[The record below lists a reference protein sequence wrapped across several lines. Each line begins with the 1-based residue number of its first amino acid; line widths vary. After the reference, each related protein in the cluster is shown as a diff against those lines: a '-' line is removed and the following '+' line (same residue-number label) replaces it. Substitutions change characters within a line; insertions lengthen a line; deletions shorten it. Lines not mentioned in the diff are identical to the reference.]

1 MPKPLF
7 QTQRRKNSLLR
18 NLNRNVATVL
28 QRNGTHDRVD
38 RLREHDILTRRL
50 QPVGLPGLP
59 PHHLL
64 QTIALRQ
71 LRHPSLVQRGGLCAC
86 GDVLDAVQRGVRED
100 IYVLVR
106 LVFGRER
113 LLCEEERGLNV
124 QDALAQVG
132 ELVVV
137 GAAALVEGFV
147 REGLPLLRGL
157 H

>member
-1 MPKPLF
+1 M
-7 QTQRRKNSLLR
+7 
-18 NLNRNVATVL
+18 
-28 QRNGTHDRVD
+28 
-38 RLREHDILTRRL
+38 
-50 QPVGLPGLP
+50 
-59 PHHLL
+59 
-64 QTIALRQ
+64 
-71 LRHPSLVQRGGLCAC
+71 
-86 GDVLDAVQRGVRED
+86 RED